1 MARVSR
7 KAAVMEQEAGIIS
20 KPERVYSTAVYARLS
35 VEDNNRAGDRESITM
50 QRYMLEKYVEAQADM
65 RLSGVFCDN
74 GETGTNFERPEF
86 ERLMDGI
93 RGRMIDCIVVK
104 DLSRFG
110 RNYVETGYYLS
121 LIHI

>member
-50 QRYMLEKYVEAQADM
+50 QRYMLEKYVEA
-65 RLSGVFCDN
+65 
-74 GETGTNFERPEF
+74 RPICV
-86 ERLMDGI
+86 LAAYSVITAKQGQI
-93 RGRMIDCIVVK
+93 
-104 DLSRFG
+104 LNA
-110 RNYVETGYYLS
+110 RNS
-121 LIHI
+121 SA